1 MGWALKQLHPLSTPN
16 SKIKSLGFGGRQ
28 RLGSVFLLCPLLCGL
43 GKLVNLSDAQLHPL
57 HNGDYMNTH
66 VGALKAAAPTTHSAR
81 PSGEPSP
88 HTWLSFLRFWW
99 AGGTGAA
106 PGWQT
111 EEGSYPRPSWS
122 CSDQPPPGLTQDHA
136 VETLARLP
144 GGHQQGSSYFCKI
157 EVPAVT
163 ARGGSWEPKDLPSAA
178 RGTITRYL
186 SAIKS

>member
-57 HNGDYMNTH
+57 QNGDYMNTH

-88 HTWLSFLRFWW
+88 HTWLSFLHFWW
-99 AGGTGAA
+99 AGGAGAA

-111 EEGSYPRPSWS
+111 EEGSYPRPS
-122 CSDQPPPGLTQDHA
+122 
-136 VETLARLP
+136 RL
-144 GGHQQGSSYFCKI
+144 
-157 EVPAVT
+157 
-163 ARGGSWEPKDLPSAA
+163 RSAA
-178 RGTITRYL
+178 SWPHSGPRRGDPS
-186 SAIKS
+186 SAPRRPPARKQLFL